1 VLEGL
6 KRAWYRRRLQD
17 PAYAFLCDEYDGDEL
32 VSIDCETT
40 GLDVNTDQILSVGAI
55 KIKGDAILTSQRLD
69 FLVRPEEPVSDRTV
83 LIHHIRPVDLEGAVR
98 TDEAIRRVLEFVGP
112 RPLVGYFLEFDVAM
126 LNRHVRPLIGIPLPN
141 RQIEVSRLYYDWR
154 AAQVP
159 PGGNID
165 LRFETIRERLDL
177 PRRAAHDAFNDALLA
192 AMMYLRLKGNWRPR
206 AFHTVILAALVNAAA
221 GLG

>member
-17 PAYAFLCDEYDGDEL
+17 PAYAFLCDDYGGDEL

-40 GLDVNTDQILSVGAI
+40 GLDVKTDQILSVGAI
-55 KIKGDAILTSQRLD
+55 KVKGDAILTSQRLD
-69 FLVRPEEPVSDRTV
+69 FLVRPGRPVSDRTV
-83 LIHHIRPVDLEGAVR
+83 LIHHIRPVDLEGAVPV
-98 TDEAIRRVLEFVGP
+98 DEAIRRVLEFVGP

-154 AAQVP
+154 AARVP

-165 LRFETIRERLDL
+165 LRFEAIRERLDL

-206 AFHTVILAALVNAAA
+206 AGN
-221 GLG
+221 

>member
-1 VLEGL
+1 M
-6 KRAWYRRRLQD
+6 
-17 PAYAFLCDEYDGDEL
+17 
-32 VSIDCETT
+32 
-40 GLDVNTDQILSVGAI
+40 
-55 KIKGDAILTSQRLD
+55 
-69 FLVRPEEPVSDRTV
+69 PVV
-83 LIHHIRPVDLEGAVR
+83 
-98 TDEAIRRVLEFVGP
+98 EAIPRVLEFVGP

-206 AFHTVILAALVNAAA
+206 AGN
-221 GLG
+221 

>member
-1 VLEGL
+1 VLERL
-6 KRAWYRRRLQD
+6 KRAWYRRRLRD
-17 PAYAFLCDEYDGDEL
+17 PGYGFLLDEQGEGGDEL

-40 GLDVNTDQILSVGAI
+40 GLDAKTDQILSVGAI

-69 FLVRPEEPVSDRTV
+69 FLVRPKAPVSDRTV
-83 LIHHIRPVDLEGAVR
+83 LIHHIRPVDLEGAMPVV
-98 TDEAIRRVLEFVGP
+98 EAIPRVLEFVGP

-206 AFHTVILAALVNAAA
+206 AGN
-221 GLG
+221 